1 MFVKGAPSV
10 VRIYKYPLFTGPGSV
25 ISNKSFYKADTVQMK
40 WDNDGMT
47 FSLYIPPSPLHLF
60 LFIGKGVLVI
70 TTTEVDKSGASYYG
84 EQHLYYLTV
93 KGDGFMVPLG
103 KTFQASLLSF
113 IQ

>member
-1 MFVKGAPSV
+1 M
-10 VRIYKYPLFTGPGSV
+10 
-25 ISNKSFYKADTVQMK
+25 
-40 WDNDGMT
+40 
-47 FSLYIPPSPLHLF
+47 
-60 LFIGKGVLVI
+60 LVI